1 MLKLNLDDGTVCC
14 LAKWRAPSL
23 GVAMLF
29 NTFFKKVPSNIVGNT
44 EISIYG
50 EMVLYQLI
58 YQEFYDLLLIKLNNS
73 KSDPGRVPSILVKRV
88 LYLLVRP
95 LWHLIC
101 VILSESVSQ
110 QTENS

>member
-1 MLKLNLDDGTVCC
+1 MPR
-14 LAKWRAPSL
+14 WRAPSL

-29 NTFFKKVPSNIVGNT
+29 KTFFKKVPSSIVGNT

-50 EMVLYQLI
+50 EMVRYQLI
-58 YQEFYDLLLIKLNNS
+58 YQEFYESLLVKLNNR
-73 KSDPGRVPSILVKRV
+73 KSDPGRVPSVLVKRV

-95 LWHLIC
+95 LCHLLC
-101 VILSESVSQ
+101 MILSESVSQ